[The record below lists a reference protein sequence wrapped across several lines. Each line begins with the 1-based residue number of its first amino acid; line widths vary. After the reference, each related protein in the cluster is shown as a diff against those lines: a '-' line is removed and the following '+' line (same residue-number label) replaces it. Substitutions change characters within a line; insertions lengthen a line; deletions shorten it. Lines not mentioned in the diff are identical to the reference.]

1 MARIRS
7 LCFVVLALLGTLGTM
22 AALSCGGGG
31 GGGYGGGPTAPPPP
45 TGTPPPSSALVI
57 VQVNDDS
64 YSPKSITIQPGD
76 TVRWVLNGNSFVHT
90 VTAKD
95 GSFDSG
101 SIFTSKGAMYEHRFD
116 AKGTFEYACKVHGN
130 CCLMRGSVLVGSDAS
145 PPPDPS
151 YE

>member
-7 LCFVVLALLGTLGTM
+7 LCLVLLALLGTM

-31 GGGYGGGPTAPPPP
+31 GGGYGGGPTAPPP
-45 TGTPPPSSALVI
+45 SSGSLVV

-64 YSPKSITIQPGD
+64 YSPKSVTIQPGD
-76 TVRWVLNGNSFVHT
+76 TVRWVLNGNTLVHT

-101 SIFTSKGAMYEHRFD
+101 AVFTAKGAVYEHRFD
-116 AKGTFEYACKVHGN
+116 AKGTFEYACKVHSN

>member
-7 LCFVVLALLGTLGTM
+7 LCLVLLALLGTL

-45 TGTPPPSSALVI
+45 AQTPPPSSSQLHI

-76 TVRWVLNGNSFVHT
+76 TVRWVLNGNSLVHT

-101 SIFTSKGAMYEHRFD
+101 SVFTSKGAMYEHRFD
-116 AKGTFEYACKVHGN
+116 TKGTYEYACKVHGN
-130 CCLMRGSVLVGSDAS
+130 CCLMRGSVLVGNDAS